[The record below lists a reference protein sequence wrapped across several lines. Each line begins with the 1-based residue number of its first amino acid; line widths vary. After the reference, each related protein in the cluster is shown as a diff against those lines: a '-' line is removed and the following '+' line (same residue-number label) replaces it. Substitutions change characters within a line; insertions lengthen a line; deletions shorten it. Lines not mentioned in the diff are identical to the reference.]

1 MDKFIMFG
9 KYSTEGLRDISAQRT
24 AQAREL
30 VAQRGGRV
38 RDIYA
43 LFGEYDLIF
52 IVELPNMT
60 DAMKTAVALG
70 QLTGISF
77 STCAAVSVEQF
88 DKMAED
94 LSTEIESARMEA
106 GE

>member
-1 MDKFIMFG
+1 MDKFFIFG
-9 KYSTEGLRDISAQRT
+9 KYSTEGLREIRPERT
-24 AQAREL
+24 AQAHQL
-30 VAQRGGRV
+30 VAKMGGKV

-43 LFGEYDLIF
+43 LLGQYDLVL
-52 IVELPNMT
+52 IVELPGMT

-77 STCAAVSVEQF
+77 STCAAMPVEEL
-88 DKMAED
+88 DKMVDDIA
-94 LSTEIESARMEA
+94 TEIESARMEA